1 MAVKKRSQAVPLK
14 KPADPDAIE
23 ALVSE
28 LADRPY
34 GEAKSTPEPTPEPE
48 PTSKP
53 VVKKAKP
60 ISISLPPEV
69 IQDLEDRVR
78 ANKLS
83 EHGPRTVS
91 GLIKEALKNS
101 GYKI

>member
-1 MAVKKRSQAVPLK
+1 MATK
-14 KPADPDAIE
+14 KP
-23 ALVSE
+23 SE
-28 LADRPY
+28 TAARRNTVDHAAAETLANALADRPY
-34 GEAKSTPEPTPEPE
+34 GEAKSTPVPAA
-48 PTSKP
+48 

-83 EHGPRTVS
+83 GEGPRTVS

>member
-1 MAVKKRSQAVPLK
+1 MALK
-14 KPADPDAIE
+14 KPSQAAHKTSNSPDPAAVE
-23 ALVSE
+23 ALASA

-34 GEAKSTPEPTPEPE
+34 GEEPPVQSTSAPAA
-48 PTSKP
+48 

-83 EHGPRTVS
+83 GDGPRTVS
-91 GLIKEALKNS
+91 GLIKEALKKS

>member
-1 MAVKKRSQAVPLK
+1 MIYELRKRDSQQGGVMGSA
-14 KPADPDAIE
+14 A
-23 ALVSE
+23 
-28 LADRPY
+28 
-34 GEAKSTPEPTPEPE
+34 
-48 PTSKP
+48 

-83 EHGPRTVS
+83 GEGPRTVS
-91 GLIKEALKNS
+91 GLIKEALKQS
-101 GYKI
+101 GYKISN

>member
-1 MAVKKRSQAVPLK
+1 MALK
-14 KPADPDAIE
+14 KPSQAAPKIKADPAAAE
-23 ALVSE
+23 ALANE

-34 GEAKSTPEPTPEPE
+34 GEDKTTPEPAPEPEPTPE
-48 PTSKP
+48 P

-83 EHGPRTVS
+83 GDGPRTVS
-91 GLIKEALKNS
+91 GLIKEALKSS